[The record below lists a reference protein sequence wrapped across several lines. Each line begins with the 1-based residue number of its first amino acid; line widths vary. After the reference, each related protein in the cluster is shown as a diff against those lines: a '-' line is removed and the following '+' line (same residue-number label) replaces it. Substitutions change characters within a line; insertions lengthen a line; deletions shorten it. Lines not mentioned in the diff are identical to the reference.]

1 MNLHSSDELREM
13 ADRCRG
19 MANHS
24 AAIYPTVWLQ
34 LSDKWDAMAEE
45 AETLSKAR
53 SPTDPDLDLR
63 FHRRLRPAGGA
74 AVPHDEQ
81 ADASAD
87 GFERNAWPVTR
98 RTCRP
103 RI

>member
-1 MNLHSSDELREM
+1 MNLHSSDKLREM

-53 SPTDPDLDLR
+53 SPTDPDLE
-63 FHRRLRPAGGA
+63 A
-74 AVPHDEQ
+74 AF
-81 ADASAD
+81 AFID
-87 GFERNAWPVTR
+87 GFALQAALQFRTANKPMQARTASNAMLGR
-98 RTCRP
+98 
-103 RI
+103 